1 MPCTKHNCCC
11 ATVATVVVVSNSLE
25 ASHLFFFCQFVH
37 ILTSRVHTL
46 LTYIIVHVV
55 HKNVTPIMATLVCIH
70 VVPDIVI
77 LPLGGSLSGVP
88 HLNFC
93 SLILE
98 LVLFLSA
105 L

>member
-1 MPCTKHNCCC
+1 
-11 ATVATVVVVSNSLE
+11 
-25 ASHLFFFCQFVH
+25 
-37 ILTSRVHTL
+37 
-46 LTYIIVHVV
+46 
-55 HKNVTPIMATLVCIH
+55 MATLVCIH